1 MLDANVRRALTR
13 DLQRALQ
20 PYSDDDGVI
29 FPVQTWLI
37 TAARQDVAEV
47 PSDTA
52 TS

>member
-20 PYSDDDGVI
+20 PYSDDDGVHL
-29 FPVQTWLI
+29 PWLI
-37 TAARQDVAEV
+37 TAARQDAAEV

-52 TS
+52 AS